1 MTLTTQF
8 YTMIAMV
15 CMGGWLGAAL
25 DTYGR
30 FLKRSTRANYIV
42 FINDIL
48 FWVSQGL
55 IIFYT
60 LLVVNEG
67 ELRFYVF
74 VAVLCGFAAYQ
85 SLLKS
90 IYLRILERF
99 IQAIIVIYQFLIRMG
114 NLFIIKPIKMLFQ
127 LIIAIL
133 LGLVKIVLVIGNIL
147 LKFVLFLLKIC
158 FAPFKWIGILIWR
171 IVPNSLKDILENIFF
186 KCAGI
191 LRKIENMKHIFIK
204 WWKKIRKL

>member
-48 FWVSQGL
+48 FWVLQGL
-55 IIFYT
+55 VIFYI

-74 VAVLCGFAAYQ
+74 VAILCGFAAYQ

-90 IYLRILERF
+90 IYMRMLERI
-99 IQAIIVIYQFLIRMG
+99 IQTAIAIYQFLIRMG
-114 NLFIIKPIKMLFQ
+114 NLLIVKPIKMLFQ
-127 LIIAIL
+127 LIISIL
-133 LGLVKIVLVIGNIL
+133 LGIVQLIVFVGNIL
-147 LKFVLFLLKIC
+147 LKVIIFLLKVC
-158 FAPFKWIGILIWR
+158 FSPFKWTGLLLWKLI
-171 IVPNSLKDILENIFF
+171 PNSVKDILGNIFPKF
-186 KCAGI
+186 AGF
-191 LRKIENMKHIFIK
+191 LRKIENMKHIIIN
-204 WWKKIRKL
+204 WWKKLRK